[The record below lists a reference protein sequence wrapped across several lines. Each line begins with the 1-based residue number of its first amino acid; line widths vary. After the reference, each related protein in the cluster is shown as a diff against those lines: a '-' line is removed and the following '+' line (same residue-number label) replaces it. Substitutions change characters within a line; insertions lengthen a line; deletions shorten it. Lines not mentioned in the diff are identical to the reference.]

1 MEEYL
6 LEMKDIDKSFGGVK
20 ALKSASL
27 NLKKG
32 EVLSLMGENGAG
44 KSTLM
49 NILSGSLHADGGKI
63 LIEGK
68 ECDIRNPVQARNLGI
83 VKIHQELQIVP
94 ELNIAENIYLGR
106 WQTDKLGIVKK
117 NRMHKLAKEC
127 LDMIQW

>member
-1 MEEYL
+1 MDKYL
-6 LEMKDIDKSFGGVK
+6 LEMQNIEKSFGGVK

-49 NILSGSLHADGGKI
+49 NILSGSLHADSGAI

-68 ECDIRNPVQARNLGI
+68 ECSIRSPMQARNLGI

-106 WQTDKLGIVKK
+106 WQTDKLGLVKK
-117 NRMHKLAKEC
+117 KNMHGMGC
-127 LDMIQW
+127 RYQN